1 MRTKDMKET
10 ERERGAKDSVS
21 ERKVWKREPNT
32 LKDSEGEK
40 NGKIINELVNDRN
53 FEREREKKEKM
64 KHIMVRE
71 KENDKEFHTEIEE
84 EKIRIDVVREVERMC
99 VRE

>member
-53 FEREREKKEKM
+53 FEREKKEKK
-64 KHIMVRE
+64 KHIMVTE
-71 KENDKEFHTEIEE
+71 KE
-84 EKIRIDVVREVERMC
+84 RVRMIKNSTQR
-99 VRE
+99 

>member
-1 MRTKDMKET
+1 MN
-10 ERERGAKDSVS
+10 ERYESEGERAREAIDSVS

-84 EKIRIDVVREVERMC
+84 EKIRIRVVREVERM
-99 VRE
+99 